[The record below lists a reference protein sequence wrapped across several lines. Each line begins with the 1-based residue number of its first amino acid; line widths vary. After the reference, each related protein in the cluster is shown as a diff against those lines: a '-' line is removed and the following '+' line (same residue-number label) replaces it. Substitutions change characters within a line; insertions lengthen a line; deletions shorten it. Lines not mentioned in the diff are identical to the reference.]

1 MIDKEELQ
9 YWLEE
14 FKDLEPEEI
23 KELLEAVLMDEGL
36 EDATNFS
43 DFLNPK
49 EEEPELDTKAAVM
62 KNVFSN
68 LNKRK
73 HFDIDD

>member
-1 MIDKEELQ
+1 MNNEELQ

-14 FKDLEPEEI
+14 FKDLDPEEI
-23 KELLEAVLMDEGL
+23 KELLEAMFMDEGKGGMF
-36 EDATNFS
+36 T

>member
-1 MIDKEELQ
+1 MDNEELQ

-14 FKDLEPEEI
+14 FKDLDPEEI
-23 KELLEAVLMDEGL
+23 KELLEAMFMDEDKGGMF
-36 EDATNFS
+36 T